1 MGIDRVS
8 LRRRN
13 FISPKAM
20 PYKTANGPIYNF
32 GEFEA
37 AMDKA
42 LALSDWKGFSKRRAA
57 SKKAG
62 KLRGIG
68 MCCFLEVAGGI
79 LNEKADLRF
88 GADGT
93 VAIRLGVQAM
103 GQGHLSTLPGNR
115 GEAPRRPITAVKLIE
130 GDSDEVPDGT
140 PSVASRSLMMAG
152 SASAIA
158 CDNAIE
164 KGRRLA
170 GHLFEVAPLTWN
182 SQAARSPSPAPTSAC
197 QSLNSPSGRAK
208 PRISRRI

>member
-13 FISPKAM
+13 FIPPKAM
-20 PYKTANGPIYNF
+20 PYKTPNGPIYDS

-42 LALSDWKGFSKRRAA
+42 LALSDWNGFAKRRAA
-57 SKKAG
+57 SRTQRQAARHRDVLLPRSRG
-62 KLRGIG
+62 RHPEREGRPALR
-68 MCCFLEVAGGI
+68 
-79 LNEKADLRF
+79 
-88 GADGT
+88 ADGK

-103 GQGHLSTLPGNR
+103 GQGHLSTLPRIVAKQLGIDV
-115 GEAPRRPITAVKLIE
+115 GDVKLIE

-158 CDNAIE
+158 CDARDRE
-164 KGRRLA
+164 GAAHRRRSCSRSRPATSSL
-170 GHLFEVAPLTWN
+170 P
-182 SQAARSPSPAPTSAC
+182 AASIRSPAPT
-197 QSLNSPSGRAK
+197 
-208 PRISRRI
+208 

>member
-13 FISPKAM
+13 FIPPKAM
-20 PYKTANGPIYNF
+20 PYKTPNGPIYDS

-42 LALSDWKGFSKRRAA
+42 LALSDWKGFTKRRAA
-57 SKKAG
+57 SRKAG

-88 GADGT
+88 EADGT

-103 GQGHLSTLPGNR
+103 GQGHLSTLPRHR
-115 GEAPRRPITAVKLIE
+115 GEAARHRRQ
-130 GDSDEVPDGT
+130 
-140 PSVASRSLMMAG
+140 
-152 SASAIA
+152 
-158 CDNAIE
+158 
-164 KGRRLA
+164 RR
-170 GHLFEVAPLTWN
+170 
-182 SQAARSPSPAPTSAC
+182 
-197 QSLNSPSGRAK
+197 
-208 PRISRRI
+208 